1 MLYCSFL
8 VRLHNAMARP
18 RSKIEAY
25 ARFRAAQAY
34 GRMVEVAKVWQLP
47 SHLGVIVAVIRKY
60 ALQAEAPSPQAQPVV
75 FSLQDLEL
83 YTIRALE
90 EKVPGRE
97 IKGVI
102 EQVMKEGLS
111 VSSEDRNK
119 RIEELVQF
127 GGAHGRDS
135 L

>member
-1 MLYCSFL
+1 
-8 VRLHNAMARP
+8 MARP
-18 RSKIEAY
+18 HSKIGAY

-111 VSSEDRNK
+111 PEWAYRLLFTYTS
-119 RIEELVQF
+119 Q
-127 GGAHGRDS
+127 
-135 L
+135 